1 MSTGTVSF
9 HTLLDEDYD
18 RINAEL
24 AAKDT
29 LDVLRWAYQTFE
41 DELVYACSFGAEGM
55 VLIDLIYKVRK
66 NAKII
71 FLDTNKHF
79 KETYELIARVKQRYP
94 ELRIELQEPE
104 LTLEQQSQEH
114 GDELWKTQPDLC
126 CQIRKIKP
134 LNKALKGS
142 RAWLS
147 GLRREQSPTRANT
160 QFVNKDRKFES
171 LKICP
176 LIHWKWEDV
185 WNYIKLF
192 NLEYNVL
199 HDQGYPSIGC
209 ETCTLPVADGGD
221 SREGR
226 WANSKKTECGLHL
239 S

>member
-1 MSTGTVSF
+1 MSTETISF
-9 HTLLDEDYD
+9 HTLQDEDYE

-79 KETYELIARVKQRYP
+79 KETYELIDRVKQKYP

-104 LTLEQQSQEH
+104 LTLEQQAKEH

-126 CQIRKIKP
+126 CQIRKIQP

-192 NLEYNVL
+192 DLTYNVL

-209 ETCTLPVADGGD
+209 ETCTLPVTDGGD